1 MGAQDEG
8 SVHNNITQ
16 SQGALTG
23 LRVIELA
30 DEKAEYCGLVLAG
43 LGADVVKVE
52 PPGGSPTRRI
62 GPFYEDREDP
72 ERSLFFWQYNR
83 GKQSIALDLHHKEDR
98 DRFLSLVAT
107 ADVFLESTPKGEL
120 DGLELSADAL
130 LQQFPAL
137 IVARMSAFGDY
148 GPWASF
154 KGSDLVHL
162 ALGGV
167 MMNCGYDPN
176 PDYKYDLPPIA
187 PQMWHAYHIAGEQ
200 LAMGIVAAL
209 LYRWRTGKGQRLS
222 CAIHEA
228 VAKSTEVDLMT
239 WVMRRAPIF
248 RQTCRHAREKASHLP
263 SITHTKDGRWVMAHL
278 GTLSGEGARLFSLLD
293 RYGMAAD
300 LTATQASSPQGG
312 RAIPGTSPD
321 NEQRAHTM
329 EVIQRFVR
337 AFTYDNIPWREA
349 QEEAGL
355 LWAPLRKPHENALD
369 EHWLKRKS
377 CVDVEHPEL
386 GRSFRYATSRWAG
399 TATNWTVGR
408 RAPLLNEDAQAV
420 AVPPRRD
427 LPVIDASSCQETS
440 EGLSPRGKPFPLR
453 GIRILDFTW
462 FLASAGGTRFLSAF
476 GAESIKV
483 ELKSHPDTR
492 MAAMAP
498 VGGREARDRATAPL
512 PAVNDPDMGG
522 QFNNKNPGKR
532 GISLNVRHPKG
543 MEIAKRLVAMSDIVA
558 EGFSPGVLDRWG
570 LGYDVLRSIKPD
582 IIYAQQSGMG
592 AKGTYGRLRAV
603 GPIANSFA
611 GLSEMSGLPEPAMPV
626 GWGYSYLDWMG
637 AYSFALAMLSALFH
651 RARTGEGQWIDA
663 SQCEVGLFINGT
675 TILDWSANGRKW
687 SRYGNRS
694 PYKPAA
700 PHGVYPCI
708 GEDRWL
714 TIACFT
720 EEEWRALT
728 EIAERPEWAEDQ
740 RFSDLTGRLSHQ
752 DDLDALVG
760 GWTKSLDASEAM
772 IRLQNAG
779 VPAGVCQTAEDRCDH
794 DPQLAA
800 LEWLTEVT
808 GTKIGRWPIAEVPV
822 KMSQSPAYIGG
833 RIDRGAPC
841 YGEDNHYVYGE
852 LLGMSSRE
860 IDELAEEGVI

>member
-1 MGAQDEG
+1 MAVQDER
-8 SVHNNITQ
+8 SADSNIT
-16 SQGALTG
+16 SGQGALTG

-30 DEKAEYCGLVLAG
+30 DEQAEYCGLVLAG
-43 LGADVVKVE
+43 LGAEVIKVE

-62 GPFYEDREDP
+62 GPFYEDREEP

-83 GKQSIALDLHHKEDR
+83 GKRSIRLDLHQSADR
-98 DRFLSLVAT
+98 DQFRGLVAT
-107 ADVFLESTPKGEL
+107 ADVLLESTPRGEL
-120 DGLELSADAL
+120 DGLGLGADTL
-130 LQQFPAL
+130 MQQFPSL
-137 IVARMSAFGDY
+137 IAARMSPFGDH
-148 GPWASF
+148 GPWAAF
-154 KGSDLVHL
+154 KGSDLIHL

-167 MMNCGYDPN
+167 VMNCGYDPA
-176 PDYKYDLPPIA
+176 PGGRYDLPPIA

-200 LAMGIVAAL
+200 LAMSIIAAL

-228 VAKSTEVDLMT
+228 VAKCTEVDLMS
-239 WVMRRAPIF
+239 WVMRRAPVL
-248 RQTCRHAREKASHLP
+248 RQTCRHARETVSPFP
-263 SITHTKDGRWVMAHL
+263 SIAHTKDGRWVMAHL
-278 GTLSGEGARLFSLLD
+278 GTRPGDVARLTALLE
-293 RYGMAAD
+293 RYGMVAGLSAEQAA
-300 LTATQASSPQGG
+300 APQGG
-312 RAIPGTSPD
+312 RFIPGTAPETSQGP
-321 NEQRAHTM
+321 HPM
-329 EVIQRFVR
+329 EAVQRFVR
-337 AFTYDNIPWREA
+337 AFTYANIPWREA
-349 QEEAGL
+349 QEAGM

-369 EHWLKRKS
+369 AHWLARRS
-377 CVDVEHPEL
+377 CADVAHPEL
-386 GRSFRYATSRWAG
+386 GRTLRYATSKWLS
-399 TATNWTVGR
+399 TATTWSVGR
-408 RAPLLNEDAQAV
+408 RAPLLNEDAAAV
-420 AVPPRRD
+420 TRSLQRD
-427 LPVIDASSCQETS
+427 LPRHERAARMPSPE
-440 EGLSPRGKPFPLR
+440 ELSPRGKPFPLH
-453 GIRILDFTW
+453 GVRILDFTW

-498 VGGREARDRATAPL
+498 VGGRAARDWATAPL
-512 PAVNDPDMGG
+512 PPVNDPDMGG

-543 MEIAKRLVAMSDIVA
+543 LEIAKRLVAISDIVA
-558 EGFSPGVLDRWG
+558 EGFSPGVLDSWG
-570 LGYDVLRSIKPD
+570 LGYEALRTIKPD

-592 AKGTYGRLRAV
+592 AQGTYGRFRTV

-611 GLSEMSGLPEPAMPV
+611 GLSEMSGLPEPAMPA

-663 SQCEVGLFINGT
+663 SQSEVGLFINGT
-675 TILDWSANGRKW
+675 TMLDWSANGRMW

-700 PHGVYPCI
+700 PHGVYPCA

-714 TIACFT
+714 AIACFT
-720 EEEWRALT
+720 EAEWRALT
-728 EIAERPEWAEDQ
+728 AVAGNPEWAGDT
-740 RFSDLTGRLSHQ
+740 RFATLAERLAHQ
-752 DDLDALVG
+752 DALDTLVG
-760 GWTKSLDASEAM
+760 GWTQSLDVYQAM
-772 IRLQNAG
+772 YSLQQAG

-800 LEWLTEVT
+800 LDWLTEVT
-808 GTKIGRWPIAEVPV
+808 GTKIGRWPVAEVPV
-822 KMSQSPAYIGG
+822 KMSASPAYIGG

-852 LLGMSSRE
+852 LLGMSAQE
-860 IDELAEEGVI
+860 IEALAEEGVI